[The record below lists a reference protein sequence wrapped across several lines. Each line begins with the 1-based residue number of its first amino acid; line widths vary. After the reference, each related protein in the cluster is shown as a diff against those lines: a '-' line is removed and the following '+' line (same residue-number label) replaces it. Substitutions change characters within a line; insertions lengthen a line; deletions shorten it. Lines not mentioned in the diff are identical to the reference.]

1 VVTLS
6 GEVANAAAKTRAVEI
21 ARGTDG
27 VANVVDNIRVTA
39 TPAAMP
45 SVDASVVTDPAIT
58 AALKAKF
65 VADDMV
71 RALQIDV
78 DTREG
83 VVTLTGKVKSQVEKD
98 RAMTLARETNGV
110 KNVVD
115 RLTIAP

>member
-1 VVTLS
+1 
-6 GEVANAAAKTRAVEI
+6 
-21 ARGTDG
+21 
-27 VANVVDNIRVTA
+27 
-39 TPAAMP
+39 
-45 SVDASVVTDPAIT
+45 
-58 AALKAKF
+58 
-65 VADDMV
+65 MV

-98 RAMTLARETNGV
+98 RALTLARETNGV